1 MRWMSTL
8 AAVSLTAANLPL
20 IHAKQCYALG
30 YWGINSEG
38 AGPGGTQYVGSQK
51 ITLHDDTDKEIGSYD
66 MCQKCS
72 GVCGDF
78 IAIPTNNLPA
88 VFEWGASCG
97 SDGFTECHG
106 AYGDQTHID
115 GEKPSSGTDFY
126 GLGINAK
133 SGCRVNFNC

>member
-1 MRWMSTL
+1 MRFTTTTA
-8 AAVSLTAANLPL
+8 AAVLTAMNIPL

-51 ITLHDDTDKEIGSYD
+51 ITLHDDQDEEIGRYD
-66 MCQKCS
+66 MCDKCS

-78 IAIPTNNLPA
+78 IAIPSDKLPA

-97 SDGFTECHG
+97 SNGFT
-106 AYGDQTHID
+106 
-115 GEKPSSGTDFY
+115 
-126 GLGINAK
+126 
-133 SGCRVNFNC
+133 